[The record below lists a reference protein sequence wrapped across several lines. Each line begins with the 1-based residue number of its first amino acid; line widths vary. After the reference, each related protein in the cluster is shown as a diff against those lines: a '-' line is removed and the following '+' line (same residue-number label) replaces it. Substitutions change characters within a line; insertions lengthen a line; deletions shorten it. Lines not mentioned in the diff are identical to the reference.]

1 MNDNIQNQIEDEE
14 EIDLLEL
21 AFELLAHIKFIL
33 AVSILVAVI
42 TAAINYFLLVPVYE
56 STAEL
61 YMLDNS
67 TSISSLADIQIGNNL
82 ATDYVEVTSSR
93 PVLDAVIENLE
104 LEEDFESLS
113 NKLTVKNDSNTHI
126 LKISVRD
133 QNASRAKMIADE
145 IAKVSKSFIADK
157 MGQKE
162 PSVLHYGYADGKKV
176 SPRRTRNTLIA
187 FAGGFAFSSAIVIIS
202 FLLNDTIKIEE
213 DVEKKIGLTV
223 LGSIPY
229 DEAMNPENKATK
241 KKRKNRVKE
250 DNEKSNN

>member
-1 MNDNIQNQIEDEE
+1 MNDNIQNQIDDEE

-21 AFELLAHIKFIL
+21 AFELLAHIRFIL
-33 AVSILVAVI
+33 IVSVLVAVI
-42 TAAINYFLLVPVYE
+42 TAAINYFVLVPVYE

-67 TSISSLADIQIGNNL
+67 TTISSLTDIQIGNNL
-82 ATDYVEVTSSR
+82 ATDYVAVTSSR

-104 LEEDFESLS
+104 LEENYEALS
-113 NKLTVKNDSNTHI
+113 RKLSVKNDSNTHI

-133 QNASRAKMIADE
+133 PNASRAKMIADE

-176 SPRRTRNTLIA
+176 SPRRARNTMIG
-187 FAGGFAFSSAIVIIS
+187 FAGGFAFSSAIVIVA

-213 DVEKKIGLTV
+213 DVERKIGLTV

-229 DEAMNPENKATK
+229 DEGLDREMNNSK
-241 KKRKNRVKE
+241 KKKKERVEVK
-250 DNEKSNN
+250 K

>member
-1 MNDNIQNQIEDEE
+1 MNDNIQQSFDEE

-21 AFELLAHIKFIL
+21 GFELLTHWKFIL
-33 AVSILVAVI
+33 AVSILSAAI
-42 TAAINYFLLVPVYE
+42 AAAINFLVLTPVYE

-67 TSISSLADIQIGNNL
+67 TTISSLTDIQIGNNL
-82 ATDYVEVTSSR
+82 ANDYVAITSSR
-93 PVLDAVIENLE
+93 PVIDSVIENLK
-104 LEEDFESLS
+104 LEEDYKALVS
-113 NKLTVKNDSNTHI
+113 KVTVKNDTNTHI

-133 QNASRAKMIADE
+133 GNVTRAKMIADE

-162 PSVLHYGYADGKKV
+162 PSVLHYGYSDGAKV
-176 SPRRTRNTLIA
+176 APRRGRNVA
-187 FAGGFAFSSAIVIIS
+187 MSFAGGFVFSSAIIVVG

-229 DEAMNPENKATK
+229 DEEYELKNNGK
-241 KKRKNRVKE
+241 KVKKGRK
-250 DNEKSNN
+250 